1 MALHRGVAN
10 LDGRAQNAQLRV
22 GVATLAVG
30 LAAAMAMNSHDAGPR
45 MHMALLPLFFV
56 GAYGIVAGLSRTC
69 GVTGIAGRRLTATG
83 TERIADR
90 EELVAVRRRG
100 AKVVAT
106 SLFVA
111 VLVTVL
117 LSVLSR

>member
-1 MALHRGVAN
+1 MALHRGVVN

-22 GVATLAVG
+22 GVATLALG
-30 LAAAMAMNSHDAGPR
+30 LAGAMAMNARGAGPGT
-45 MHMALLPLFFV
+45 HLALLPLFFV

-69 GVTGIAGRRLTATG
+69 GVTGIAGRRLTAMG

-90 EELVAVRRRG
+90 AELAAVRRRG

-111 VLVTVL
+111 VLVTSL